1 MLTTLYTAVSGMN
14 ANGTSLSV
22 IGDNIAN
29 QNTVGFK
36 ASTVAFGDVLSQ
48 TLAGVSGSAQV
59 GRGVL
64 VSSVNPQFTQG
75 SFETTSSALDMA
87 IDGDGFFIVNENGA
101 NYYTRAG
108 QFSLDKD
115 GNIVN
120 PDGLVLQGFQAD
132 ATGNITGTLGDL
144 KMATTQSVASAT
156 SSATVAVNLDATAQ
170 VPGAA
175 FTLGTPPTTPANYNF
190 SNTISVYDSQGGAH
204 DVTLYYVKTADNA
217 WTVHYVH
224 DDPANPGQLVE
235 AGTQDLTFGK
245 DGSLTD
251 DNSGTAIN
259 FDFGGSVTSPQAIT
273 FNYGTGTGETPAGT
287 GLDSTTQFASSSA
300 VINLTQDGYSAGSL
314 KNVSISQDGRITG
327 VFTNG
332 QTRTIGQVALAK
344 FVAPTALTKLGKNL
358 YAQTYDS
365 GQPLVGA
372 AGTSGL
378 GSIVS
383 NSLELSNVDLAQE
396 FVNMISAQRGFEA
409 NSRIITTTDELM
421 QEVVNLKR

>member
-190 SNTISVYDSQGGAH
+190 SNTISVFDSQGGAH